1 MGSGVVA
8 RESRA
13 GVAFRGVGTGRF
25 GGEAAGASF
34 DRVPEDI
41 LVESKSQRCK
51 NSPSALWLGKVGV
64 VLTTSPRECVWVK
77 VTRQAT
83 VRLLKVGGGVRWQ
96 RAARWLWI
104 RANSRAARG
113 WEICC

>member
-1 MGSGVVA
+1 MPPEKKTMNLMPTVYVPAARIGSGVVA

-41 LVESKSQRCK
+41 LVESKSQRCRK
-51 NSPSALWLGKVGV
+51 SPSAF
-64 VLTTSPRECVWVK
+64 
-77 VTRQAT
+77 
-83 VRLLKVGGGVRWQ
+83 
-96 RAARWLWI
+96 
-104 RANSRAARG
+104 
-113 WEICC
+113 